1 MNDYTDAVD
10 LSKPLYDQL
19 VGEGKPFADAE
30 AFARSKIESNVTIRE
45 REDELARLRADLETR
60 MNYEEFLEHFKEKAP
75 INTGNHTVPTGQP
88 NPQTPP
94 TLQDIERIVEQRDQ
108 RKALENNLNTAL
120 GKYAEANGPNF
131 ALKLKQQA
139 TELGMSEQQLK
150 DMASVNPK
158 LFYKATGVD
167 ENRKTEN
174 FQTPPRTMV
183 NSETFTPNT
192 TRSNE
197 AEYFKTLYKEKPLE
211 YWSPA
216 NQNKIMKAVAEGR
229 MDPADVM

>member
-1 MNDYTDAVD
+1 MNDYTDSLD
-10 LSKPLYDQL
+10 LGQPLYDQL

-45 REDELARLRADLETR
+45 REAELSRLRADLETR
-60 MNYEEFLEHFKEKAP
+60 MNYEELYERLVEKAP
-75 INTGNHTVPTGQP
+75 INAGNQTAPTGQT
-88 NPQTPP
+88 NPTTP
-94 TLQDIERIVEQRDQ
+94 TLADVERMLEQRD
-108 RKALENNLNTAL
+108 RLKTAESNLNGAMS
-120 GKYAEANGPNF
+120 KYAEANGPNF

-150 DMASVNPK
+150 DMAAANPK

-167 ENRKTEN
+167 ENKKVEN

-183 NSETFTPNT
+183 NSETFTPSNT
-192 TRSNE
+192 KSNE

-216 NQNKIMKAVAEGR
+216 NQNKIIKAVAEGR
-229 MDPADVM
+229 MDPADVL